1 MENLALLYPF
11 TVQKKRLEIY
21 IFMNFST
28 EFKPIYFPDGKFP
41 INQQMKMSLFYAK
54 QRVLRV
60 EQTEKNAA
68 LCPKKIIR
76 HSAALCMIHFI

>member
-11 TVQKKRLEIY
+11 AVQKKRLEIY

-28 EFKPIYFPDGKFP
+28 EFKPICFPDCKSP
-41 INQQMKMSLFYAK
+41 VNQQMEKPLFYAK
-54 QRVLRV
+54 QRVLGDLFSV

-68 LCPKKIIR
+68 LCPKRIIQ
-76 HSAALCMIHFI
+76 HSAAL

>member
-11 TVQKKRLEIY
+11 TVQKKRSEIY
-21 IFMNFST
+21 IFMNSST
-28 EFKPIYFPDGKFP
+28 EFNPIFFPDRKFP
-41 INQQMKMSLFYAK
+41 INQQIEMSLFHAK

-60 EQTEKNAA
+60 EQAEKNAA